1 MIRGLLLWNL
11 RAMVCSSEKVTSM
24 ACQQVLSTPMGIELH
39 KDPSLPNVEHDSGHE
54 KASSAN

>member
-1 MIRGLLLWNL
+1 LLLGNL
-11 RAMVCSSEKVTSM
+11 RAILCSSEKVTSM
-24 ACQQVLSTPMGIELH
+24 ACRQVLSTPIGIELH